1 MSLAG
6 GDDKPLRKGDRR
18 MTTQRTCSK
27 GDSRTIEELL
37 AARRKENG
45 DMYKAEGTQVIYE
58 SRDGEQ
64 YTAAE
69 CAEATAA
76 VTLLNRSA
84 QANDKG
90 HYTASARLM
99 AKAEQLEG
107 FRWLV

>member
-1 MSLAG
+1 
-6 GDDKPLRKGDRR
+6 
-18 MTTQRTCSK
+18 
-27 GDSRTIEELL
+27 
-37 AARRKENG
+37 
-45 DMYKAEGTQVIYE
+45 MYKVKGAKVVYE

-69 CAEATAA
+69 CTEAAAA